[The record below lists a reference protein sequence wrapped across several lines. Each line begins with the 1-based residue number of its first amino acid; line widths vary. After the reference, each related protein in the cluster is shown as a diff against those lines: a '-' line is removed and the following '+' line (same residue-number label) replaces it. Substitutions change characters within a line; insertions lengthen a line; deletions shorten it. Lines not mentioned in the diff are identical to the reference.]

1 VKENKF
7 LEVMLSKD
15 TKGFWIVLGVFLIY
29 IFLHNL
35 SGQRKLPTRKNT
47 PPTVVQEV
55 VDEPIS
61 TPHIN
66 NDINVQEFIYDDT
79 AYILVE
85 KNGAL
90 AVTRK

>member
-1 VKENKF
+1 
-7 LEVMLSKD
+7 MLSKD
-15 TKGFWIVLGVFLIY
+15 TRGFWIVLGVFLIY
-29 IFLHNL
+29 VFLHNL

-47 PPTVVQEV
+47 PPTVMQEA
-55 VDEPIS
+55 VDQPIS
-61 TPHIN
+61 APHIN
-66 NDINVQEFIYDDT
+66 TDINVQEFIYDDT